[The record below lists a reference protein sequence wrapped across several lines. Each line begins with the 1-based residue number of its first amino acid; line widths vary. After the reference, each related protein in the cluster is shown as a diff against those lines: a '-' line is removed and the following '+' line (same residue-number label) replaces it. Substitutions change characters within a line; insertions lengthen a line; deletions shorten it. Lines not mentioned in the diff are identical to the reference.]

1 MTNAQLRIYTIA
13 PGHIEEF
20 LSAWTRGVVPL
31 RRQFGF
37 SIEAW
42 TVAAEDT
49 FVWILTYH
57 GEGSIEDAD
66 RRYYASPERKRLTP
80 DPATWVTNRDERW
93 LAPVAFEAR

>member
-13 PGHIEEF
+13 PGHIREF
-20 LSAWTRGVVPL
+20 LRAWTEGVVPL

-37 SIEAW
+37 SIAAW
-42 TVAAEDT
+42 TVVGEET

-66 RRYYASPERKRLTP
+66 RRYYASPERKRLQP
-80 DPATWVTNRDERW
+80 DPAVWVTKRDERW
-93 LAPVAFEAR
+93 LSALPLEP